1 MDYRVQAQDTTQT
14 SQTSTSAKSK
24 SDALGKS
31 DFLKL
36 LMAQLKY
43 QDPMKPMDDKSFI
56 AEMAQFNAL
65 EEQRNLNS
73 TLTENQAFE
82 RLSSASNLIG
92 KAVRIRETVGKGEDA
107 EVVEVTGRVQQLKR
121 DEEGIK
127 LLVNGQFYDVNSV
140 FEVANG

>member
-14 SQTSTSAKSK
+14 SQTSTASKSK

-92 KAVRIRETVGKGEDA
+92 KAVRIRETVGTGEDA

>member
-14 SQTSTSAKSK
+14 SQTSSSAKSK

-36 LMAQLKY
+36 LIAQLKY

-65 EEQRNLNS
+65 EEQRNLNT
-73 TLTENQAFE
+73 TLTKNQDFE

-92 KAVRIRETVGKGEDA
+92 KAVHIRETVGTGDEA

-121 DEEGIK
+121 DEDGIK